1 MAGAMAMADKL
12 PKIRDEDREGKVR
25 LMTMFPL
32 IIN

>member
-25 LMTMFPL
+25 LMMMSPL

>member
-25 LMTMFPL
+25 LVMMCPL
-32 IIN
+32 ILH

>member
-25 LMTMFPL
+25 LMMIHCL
-32 IIN
+32 Y

>member
-25 LMTMFPL
+25 M
-32 IIN
+32 IYHYR